1 MVRLTLILVCTALAM
16 AVPARVDAED
26 PFPVIGNAAPEVS
39 LTDQHNR
46 PVRLSAFRGRLVL
59 LTFIY
64 TRCPDVCPLT
74 TASLARVQ
82 RAARARGWWE
92 RDAVF
97 LTVTTDPRHDAPGV
111 LMAYARRFKADVPG
125 WYFLSGP
132 AARVRAVLEAYGVEV
147 RAARGGLQEH
157 TLPTFVIDRRGIV
170 LGAYGANPDP
180 NDVLSDL
187 EHLR

>member
-1 MVRLTLILVCTALAM
+1 
-16 AVPARVDAED
+16 
-26 PFPVIGNAAPEVS
+26 
-39 LTDQHNR
+39 
-46 PVRLSAFRGRLVL
+46 
-59 LTFIY
+59 
-64 TRCPDVCPLT
+64 
-74 TASLARVQ
+74 
-82 RAARARGWWE
+82 
-92 RDAVF
+92 
-97 LTVTTDPRHDAPGV
+97 
-111 LMAYARRFKADVPG
+111 MAYARRFKADVPG

-132 AARVRAVLEAYGVEV
+132 AARVRTVLEAYGIEV

>member
-1 MVRLTLILVCTALAM
+1 MARLTLLLVCTALVM
-16 AVPARVDAED
+16 ALPARAGADD
-26 PFPVIGNAAPEVS
+26 PFPVIGKTAPEVM
-39 LTDQHNR
+39 LTDQHSR

-64 TRCPDVCPLT
+64 TRCPDACPLT

-97 LTVTTDPRHDAPGV
+97 LTVTTDPQYDTPRV
-111 LMAYARRFKADVPG
+111 LVEYARRYKADVPG
-125 WYFLSGP
+125 WYFLTGTPPS
-132 AARVRAVLEAYGVEV
+132 VRAVLAAYGIDV
-147 RAARGGLQEH
+147 RPARGGLQEH
-157 TLPTFVIDRRGIV
+157 MLPTFVIDRRGTV

-180 NDVLSDL
+180 DDVLSDL
-187 EHLR
+187 ERLR

>member
-1 MVRLTLILVCTALAM
+1 MVRFTLVLVCTALVM
-16 AVPARVDAED
+16 GLPARVGAED
-26 PFPVIGNAAPEVS
+26 PFPVVGKAAPEVT
-39 LTDQHNR
+39 LTDQHSR
-46 PVRLSAFRGRLVL
+46 PVRLSTFRGRLVL

-74 TASLARVQ
+74 TAALARVQ
-82 RAARARGWWE
+82 RAAQARGWWE

-97 LTVTTDPRHDAPGV
+97 LTVTTDAQHDTPHV
-111 LMAYARRFKADVPG
+111 LASYARRYKADVPG
-125 WYFLSGP
+125 WYFLTGP
-132 AARVRAVLEAYGVEV
+132 APSVRAILAAYRIDV
-147 RAARGGLQEH
+147 RPARGGLQEH

-170 LGAYGANPDP
+170 LGAYGPNPDP